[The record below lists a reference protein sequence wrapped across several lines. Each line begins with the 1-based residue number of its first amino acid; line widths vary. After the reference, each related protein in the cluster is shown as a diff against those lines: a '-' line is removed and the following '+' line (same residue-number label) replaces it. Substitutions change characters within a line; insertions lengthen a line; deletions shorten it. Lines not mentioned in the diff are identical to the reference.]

1 MIIDLSKFKT
11 VAPKMFWHDAALAQI
26 KQIEDTF
33 ADLASRH
40 QLVAE
45 VVGSHPSKSIQLPVV
60 KVTTVA
66 GEFTLRDNFNDVN
79 LMAILKRPAAIPLA
93 EFFAGVQD
101 PLTWDWY
108 LEQVADAHGYSW
120 EAWTDEEMNDPRI
133 LRVRDKRGTWQVKKP
148 EAKDRWMRRMSDP
161 AWYRHDWSA
170 NELTWE
176 GEFGPGVQLFSQG
189 RAFAEG
195 IDVTTPNTAYAR
207 GRSHFIIAV
216 GTWLAASLMIER
228 LIVDGTR

>member
-1 MIIDLSKFKT
+1 MIIDLSKFKA

-26 KQIEDTF
+26 KKIEDTF
-33 ADLASRH
+33 ADLAARYP
-40 QLVAE
+40 LTAE

-60 KVTTVA
+60 KVTTAA
-66 GEFTLRDNFNDVN
+66 GEFTFRDNFNDVN
-79 LMAILKRPAAIPLA
+79 LMAVLKRPAAIPLA
-93 EFFAGVQD
+93 EFFAGIQD

-108 LEQVADAHGYSW
+108 LEQVARARNYSW
-120 EAWTDEEMNDPRI
+120 KGWTDEEMNDPRI
-133 LRVRDKRGTWQVKKP
+133 LRVKDGNGLWWVVKP
-148 EAKDRWMRRMSDP
+148 ETKDRWMRRMSDP

-170 NELTWE
+170 DELTWE
-176 GEFGPGVQLFSQG
+176 GGFGPGVRLFSQG

-195 IDVTTPNTAYAR
+195 IDVTTPNTSYAR

-216 GTWLAASLMIER
+216 GTWLAAGVMTER